1 MPSTKSS
8 KRNLR
13 KKLARSANLN
23 VDTAEETLDVD
34 TELSPGERFDI
45 YYDPKNLSK
54 SDIFIGR
61 EVY

>member
-34 TELSPGERFDI
+34 TELSPEEIVDI
-45 YYDPKNLSK
+45 FYDPKKVSK
-54 SDIFIGR
+54 
-61 EVY
+61 